1 MKLLTNFNNAYAE
14 KSDDETFNDDSSNT
28 NVINDSTSFDNPKEN
43 YTQENCGEISK
54 LINKCTSKKKSEKT
68 KSSGSENVK
77 KGSSKRCYR

>member
-1 MKLLTNFNNAYAE
+1 MKLLTNFNNAYVE
-14 KSDDETFNDDSSNT
+14 QSDDETFNDDSSNT
-28 NVINDSTSFDNPKEN
+28 HVINDSTTFDNPK
-43 YTQENCGEISK
+43 ENCGEISK